1 MFYITLLHRF
11 FTPQRC
17 YLNCTALSFLFVLLT
32 QLIVSLSTLVNLGG
46 HEALETRYKSEWNS
60 PLNFL
65 NHFLGNSQTTS
76 PERKDFVSMDVV
88 YLIIL
93 QFICIVQPKK
103 WLCQNMKYVT
113 MTQMHRRNILSTLCT
128 VLRDNTWTLFSRL
141 SYIIWW
147 WL

>member
-11 FTPQRC
+11 LTPQRC

-65 NHFLGNSQTTS
+65 NHFLGNSQITS
-76 PERKDFVSMDVV
+76 PSREK
-88 YLIIL
+88 IL
-93 QFICIVQPKK
+93 FYDIQFKEAYK
-103 WLCQNMKYVT
+103 
-113 MTQMHRRNILSTLCT
+113 
-128 VLRDNTWTLFSRL
+128 
-141 SYIIWW
+141 
-147 WL
+147 

>member
-1 MFYITLLHRF
+1 MYYIMTMTTLVTYLVTSSATLCTPKSTCLAASCRNPCPCYVFITLLHRF
-11 FTPQRC
+11 LTPQRC

-65 NHFLGNSQTTS
+65 NHFFGNSQITS
-76 PERKDFVSMDVV
+76 LERKDFVSMDAV

-93 QFICIVQPKK
+93 QFICIVQRKK
-103 WLCQNMKYVT
+103 
-113 MTQMHRRNILSTLCT
+113 
-128 VLRDNTWTLFSRL
+128 
-141 SYIIWW
+141 
-147 WL
+147 